1 MEKISRGLKN
11 YLDKELSQLLTQ
23 YEKRRLALA
32 KEAEAGF
39 DISFSLEEE
48 VWERKIKFLKNL
60 MKNKEI
66 ISFQKKGEE
75 IVLGSYVT
83 INFQG
88 FKKSFILD
96 GVGYKKDDI
105 IIISSKSPIGSILLG
120 KKRGETI
127 LFQGKTIKIETV
139 SFAW

>member
-39 DISFSLEEE
+39 YISFSLEEE